1 MCYEVAMSLPSN
13 YAVMNGQFIYTVCSM
28 FLYLVLIF
36 MWNIRQLKKK
46 KEVDYLGLNY
56 ENMFAIF
63 FLLAQLNSNFITVIQ
78 FSILI
83 SVYLVI
89 SCFTTIFLKIIEQK
103 IDK

>member
-1 MCYEVAMSLPSN
+1 MCYEVALSLPSN
-13 YAVMNGQFIYTVCSM
+13 YAVMNGQFIYTLCSM
-28 FLYLVLIF
+28 LLYLVLIF

-63 FLLAQLNSNFITVIQ
+63 FSLAQLNSNFITVIQ

>member
-1 MCYEVAMSLPSN
+1 
-13 YAVMNGQFIYTVCSM
+13 MNGQFIYTVCSM

-63 FLLAQLNSNFITVIQ
+63 FSLAQLNSNFITVIQ